1 VCKKLIKNFQLFGK
15 NVRKTGGGGL
25 FLTHTVCDV
34 LNMLCSADSH
44 LLWYGVAMG
53 ALVGIILVVID
64 EAVAKQPLLQ
74 VVPPLLL

>member
-1 VCKKLIKNFQLFGK
+1 
-15 NVRKTGGGGL
+15 
-25 FLTHTVCDV
+25 LTHTVCDV